1 MSKRIKQS
9 LGFRIMKNTMAA
21 IGVLFV
27 LLGIMSIM
35 MQKGIVKTE
44 WMHFC
49 LIAVCM
55 LTGVLVQLSASK
67 GEKGIYR
74 LLPCG
79 IPAILLL
86 LISFLYPTQDREPV
100 RSAVYSL
107 CLVLPAL
114 VRLALG
120 GRSSKKEQMRW
131 KSRRRTPLRR

>member
-9 LGFRIMKNTMAA
+9 LGFRILKNTMAA

-27 LLGIMSIM
+27 LLGIMAIM

-44 WMHFC
+44 WMHFG

-67 GEKGIYR
+67 GERGIYR

-79 IPAILLL
+79 IPAIILL
-86 LISFLYPTQDREPV
+86 LISFLSPTQDREPV

-107 CLVLPAL
+107 CLVFPTL

-120 GRSSKKEQMRW
+120 GRSSKKERMRW

>member
-9 LGFRIMKNTMAA
+9 LGFRILKNTMAA

-27 LLGIMSIM
+27 LLGIMAIM

-44 WMHFC
+44 WLHFG
-49 LIAVCM
+49 LIAVCL
-55 LTGVLVQLSASK
+55 LTGVLAQLIESK

-86 LISFLYPTQDREPV
+86 LVAFLSPTQDREPV

-107 CLVLPAL
+107 CLVLPTL

-120 GRSSKKEQMRW
+120 GRSSK
-131 KSRRRTPLRR
+131 

>member
-1 MSKRIKQS
+1 MSKRFKQS
-9 LGFRIMKNTMAA
+9 LGFRILKNTMAV
-21 IGVLFV
+21 IGVLLV
-27 LLGIMSIM
+27 LLGIMAIM

-86 LISFLYPTQDREPV
+86 LISFLSPTQDREPV

-120 GRSSKKEQMRW
+120 GRSSKKERMRW

>member
-9 LGFRIMKNTMAA
+9 LGFRILKNTMAA
-21 IGVLFV
+21 IGVLLA
-27 LLGIMSIM
+27 LLGIMAIM

-44 WMHFC
+44 WMHFG
-49 LIAVCM
+49 LIAVCL
-55 LTGVLVQLSASK
+55 LTGVLAQLIASK

-74 LLPCG
+74 LIPCG

-86 LISFLYPTQDREPV
+86 LISFLSPTQDREPL

-114 VRLALG
+114 MSLALG
-120 GRSSKKEQMRW
+120 GRSSRKELIRR

>member
-9 LGFRIMKNTMAA
+9 LGFRILKNTMAV
-21 IGVLFV
+21 IGVLLV

-44 WMHFC
+44 WMHFG
-49 LIAVCM
+49 LIAVCL

-86 LISFLYPTQDREPV
+86 LITFLSPTQDREPV
-100 RSAVYSL
+100 RSAAYSL

-120 GRSSKKEQMRW
+120 GRSSKKERMRW

>member
-9 LGFRIMKNTMAA
+9 LGFRTLKNTMAA

-27 LLGIMSIM
+27 LLGIMAIM

-44 WMHFC
+44 WMHFG
-49 LIAVCM
+49 LIAVCL
-55 LTGVLVQLSASK
+55 LTGVLEQLIESK

-74 LLPCG
+74 LLHSG

-86 LISFLYPTQDREPV
+86 LITFLSPTQDREPS

-114 VRLALG
+114 LSLVLD
-120 GRSSKKEQMRW
+120 GRSSKKERMRW

>member
-9 LGFRIMKNTMAA
+9 LGFRILKNTMAV

-27 LLGIMSIM
+27 LLGIMAIM

-44 WMHFC
+44 WMHFG
-49 LIAVCM
+49 LIAVCL
-55 LTGVLVQLSASK
+55 LTGVLAQLIESK
-67 GEKGIYR
+67 GERGLYR

-86 LISFLYPTQDREPV
+86 LISFLSPTQDREPV

-107 CLVLPAL
+107 CLALPAL

-120 GRSSKKEQMRW
+120 GRSSKKERMRW

>member
-9 LGFRIMKNTMAA
+9 LGFRILKNTMAA

-27 LLGIMSIM
+27 LLGIMAIM

-44 WMHFC
+44 WMHFG

-55 LTGVLVQLSASK
+55 LTGVLAQLSASK
-67 GEKGIYR
+67 GERGIYR
-74 LLPCG
+74 LFPCG

-86 LISFLYPTQDREPV
+86 LISFLSPTQDREPV
-100 RSAVYSL
+100 RSAAYFL
-107 CLVLPAL
+107 CLVLPTL

-120 GRSSKKEQMRW
+120 GRSSKKERMRR

>member
-9 LGFRIMKNTMAA
+9 LGFRILKNTMAA

-27 LLGIMSIM
+27 LLGIMAIM

-49 LIAVCM
+49 LTAVCM

-86 LISFLYPTQDREPV
+86 LITFLSPTQDREPV

-107 CLVLPAL
+107 CLVLSAL

-120 GRSSKKEQMRW
+120 GRSSKKERMRW

>member
-1 MSKRIKQS
+1 MSKRIKQC
-9 LGFRIMKNTMAA
+9 LAFRILKNTMAA
-21 IGVLFV
+21 IGVLLV
-27 LLGIMSIM
+27 LLGIMAIM

-67 GEKGIYR
+67 GDKGIYR

-86 LISFLYPTQDREPV
+86 LISFLSPTQDREPV

-120 GRSSKKEQMRW
+120 GRSSKKERMRW

>member
-9 LGFRIMKNTMAA
+9 LGFRILKNTMAA

-27 LLGIMSIM
+27 LLGIMAIM

-44 WMHFC
+44 WLHFG
-49 LIAVCM
+49 LIAVCL
-55 LTGVLVQLSASK
+55 LTGVLAQLIESK

-86 LISFLYPTQDREPV
+86 LVAFLSPTQDREPV

-107 CLVLPAL
+107 CLVLPTL

-120 GRSSKKEQMRW
+120 GRSSKKERMRW

>member
-9 LGFRIMKNTMAA
+9 LGFRILKNTMAV
-21 IGVLFV
+21 IGVLLV
-27 LLGIMSIM
+27 LLGIMAIM

-44 WMHFC
+44 WMHFG
-49 LIAVCM
+49 LIAVCL
-55 LTGVLVQLSASK
+55 LTGVLAQVSASK

-79 IPAILLL
+79 IPAILLF
-86 LISFLYPTQDREPV
+86 LISFLAPMQDREPS

-107 CLVLPAL
+107 CLVLPAFLSL
-114 VRLALG
+114 VLD
-120 GRSSKKEQMRW
+120 GRSSKKERMRW

>member
-9 LGFRIMKNTMAA
+9 LGFRILKNTTAA
-21 IGVLFV
+21 ISVMLV
-27 LLGIMSIM
+27 LLGIMAIM

-49 LIAVCM
+49 LIAVCL

-67 GEKGIYR
+67 GEKGIFR

-86 LISFLYPTQDREPV
+86 LISFLSPTQDREPV

-120 GRSSKKEQMRW
+120 GRSSKKERMRW
-131 KSRRRTPLRR
+131 KSRRRKPLRR

>member
-9 LGFRIMKNTMAA
+9 LGFRILKNTMAA

-27 LLGIMSIM
+27 LLGIMALM
-35 MQKGIVKTE
+35 MQKGIVKTD
-44 WMHFC
+44 WTHFV
-49 LIAVCM
+49 LIAVCL
-55 LTGVLVQLSASK
+55 LTGVLVQLSAAK
-67 GEKGIYR
+67 GEKGIYG
-74 LLPCG
+74 LLPSG

-86 LISFLYPTQDREPV
+86 LISFLSPTQDREPV

-120 GRSSKKEQMRW
+120 GRSSKKERMRW

>member
-9 LGFRIMKNTMAA
+9 LGFRILKNTMAA

-27 LLGIMSIM
+27 LLGIMAIM

-44 WMHFC
+44 WLHFG
-49 LIAVCM
+49 LIAVCL
-55 LTGVLVQLSASK
+55 LTGVLAQLIESK

-86 LISFLYPTQDREPV
+86 LVAFLSPTQDREPV

-120 GRSSKKEQMRW
+120 GRSSKKERMRW